1 MKPQRIEKNLR
12 DGLEEFKVNK
22 KKECCTPNNLKKR
35 SNLRHYALIQN

>member
-22 KKECCTPNNLKKR
+22 KKNAARQTTLKKDQTCGITR
-35 SNLRHYALIQN
+35 